1 MSNDRHVLTLRRR
14 LADVRIRPEQG
25 GETRPSP
32 TPGPSDSQAAELQQR
47 EAALAEREQQLAAQ
61 EAALAQERQALG
73 AKSTRLADLIGSVSR
88 EKAAMLAENEGEIVS
103 LTLSITEKVLQYE
116 IENGR
121 YKIGEIVKSA
131 LQAVRDRGEVVIRVN
146 PDDHAFA
153 SEAVAALGPN
163 SGKGHLSVIADDS
176 VPLASCCIDTDS
188 GRVFSEIP
196 RRLKMIEESL
206 LRKNGDSDGL

>member
-1 MSNDRHVLTLRRR
+1 MSSDRHVLTLRRR
-14 LADVRIRPEQG
+14 LADVRIRGERSAEASQPPAPE
-25 GETRPSP
+25 P
-32 TPGPSDSQAAELQQR
+32 PGPGAAELQQR
-47 EAALAEREQQLAAQ
+47 DAALTEREQQVAAR
-61 EAALAQERQALG
+61 EAALAQERQAVE
-73 AKSTRLADLIGSVSR
+73 AKSARLADLIGSVNR

-146 PDDHAFA
+146 PDDHALA
-153 SEAVAALGPN
+153 SEAMAGLGPN

-206 LRKNGDSDGL
+206 LRRNGDSDGL